1 MEFLGFLARGLLL
14 LIGLGMIA
22 SGLFCGYIGFSSAS
36 DTIIAL
42 IGLASAGL
50 GLIVVNQAVV
60 GGRKKAQDAPPDEPG
75 TGGTGGQ

>member
-14 LIGLGMIA
+14 LIGLAMIA

-36 DTIIAL
+36 GTIMAL

-50 GLIVVNQAVV
+50 GMIVINQAIVD
-60 GGRKKAQDAPPDEPG
+60 GRKRAQDVPPDESG
-75 TGGTGGQ
+75 TGAGGQ

>member
-36 DTIIAL
+36 GTIIAL
-42 IGLASAGL
+42 IGLASAGI
-50 GLIVVNQAVV
+50 GLIAVLQAL
-60 GGRKKAQDAPPDEPG
+60 GKGRKKAPG
-75 TGGTGGQ
+75 TPPQDPPTEAPGQ

>member
-36 DTIIAL
+36 GTIIAL
-42 IGLASAGL
+42 IGLGSAGV
-50 GLIVVNQAVV
+50 GLIAVLQAV
-60 GGRKKAQDAPPDEPG
+60 GKGRKKDPG
-75 TGGTGGQ
+75 TPPQDPPAGAAGP